1 VSREK
6 AALDDWQKD
15 LAPSTG
21 LRKWFDHDPDRF
33 EEFRR
38 RYIDELRDRRSQ
50 LTELRRRAREGR
62 LTLVYGA
69 GDPEYNNAVVMS
81 EILKQGLPRD

>member
-1 VSREK
+1 MSREK